1 MRCVESPLPSNAE
14 QIRRDHE
21 TSWASF
27 KHELLHG
34 GQQPTVATDE
44 ENRRSG
50 ISAIVRP
57 EAEIATRLAEVA
69 RELAVLA
76 GQGHLAFD
84 ASDIH
89 TTLYALEGDPVA
101 DDETEARRSAAV
113 FADVLRS
120 LAPQHDCFHIRYEGL
135 TAGPTGVFAQGWPSG
150 DGFQDMRR
158 ALHRR
163 LTGELSTRG
172 YLTSVTGPGLRQ
184 TAHATLVSFAGPI
197 ENPASLARLVDENR
211 STCYGASSFHS
222 VELVRYEATGR
233 GIVLDPIAR
242 VPLE

>member
-1 MRCVESPLPSNAE
+1 MQCVESPLSSNAE
-14 QIRRDHE
+14 RIRRDYE
-21 TSWASF
+21 VSWSSF

-34 GQQPTVATDE
+34 GQRPTVASDE
-44 ENRRSG
+44 GTRRSG

-57 EAEIATRLAEVA
+57 EAEVATRLAGVA
-69 RELAVLA
+69 RELVVLA
-76 GQGHLAFD
+76 GQRHLAFD

-89 TTLYALEGDPVA
+89 TTLHALEGDPVA
-101 DDETEARRSAAV
+101 DDETEARGSAAA
-113 FADVLRS
+113 FADVLRA
-120 LAPQHDCFHIRYEGL
+120 LAPQHDYFHIRYEGL

-163 LTGELSTRG
+163 LTEELSTRG

-211 STCYGASSFHS
+211 STCYGTSSFQS

-233 GIVLDPIAR
+233 GIILDPIAR
-242 VPLE
+242 VSLG